1 MAEVAPLNPE
11 KIIKTLDRFKVKYI
25 LVGALAARLQ
35 GFPRMTADADI
46 TPAMDDENLK
56 NLAKALQKM
65 DARVLTEHLPQGLP
79 FDCSAKNL
87 KKAKIWNLVTS
98 AGRLDIIFEPG
109 GTSGYKDLIGGAKRF
124 EAFGATLYV
133 SSIQDIIRSKKVADR
148 PQDRQDIIILN
159 EILKRNT

>member
-46 TPAMDDENLK
+46 TPAMDDENLTK
-56 NLAKALQKM
+56 LAQALQKI
-65 DARVLTEHLPQGLP
+65 DARVFTEHVPQGLP

-87 KKAKIWNLVTS
+87 KKAKSCNLVTS

-109 GTSGYKDLIGGAKRF
+109 GTSGYEDLIGG
-124 EAFGATLYV
+124 
-133 SSIQDIIRSKKVADR
+133 
-148 PQDRQDIIILN
+148 
-159 EILKRNT
+159 